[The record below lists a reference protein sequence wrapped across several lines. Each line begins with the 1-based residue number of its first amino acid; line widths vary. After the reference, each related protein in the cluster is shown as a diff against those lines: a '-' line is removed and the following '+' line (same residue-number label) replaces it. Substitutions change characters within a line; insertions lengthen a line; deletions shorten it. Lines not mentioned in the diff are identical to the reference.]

1 MRMADAMMNGMEL
14 SQTEA
19 HSPFQCLHCGLC
31 EEVCQT
37 RLPLRDCYLI
47 LEHWIEHR
55 FGSPE
60 ETVRK
65 FIEKL
70 DDNREF
76 IKDTFG
82 LDLPD
87 WSPDEQLSRVPT
99 VKRTKEEGLV

>member
-1 MRMADAMMNGMEL
+1 MADAMLNSVKL

-37 RLPLRDCYLI
+37 RLPLRDCYLA
-47 LEHWIEHR
+47 LETWIENR
-55 FGSPE
+55 FGSPD
-60 ETVRK
+60 ETVQR
-65 FIEKL
+65 FVEQL

-76 IKDTFG
+76 LKDTYG

-87 WSPDEQLSRVPT
+87 WSPDEQMSRVPIVT
-99 VKRTKEEGLV
+99 RPREGGQT